1 MKIYEIDIN
10 RDYYIDDELN
20 VYSNQ
25 QDFIN
30 GKLDKVSGK
39 EAIAILHQD
48 VIEMRE
54 YYKAR
59 YFEKI
64 EDRSFPEII
73 GGFDDAVDKLFK
85 RGE

>member
-30 GKLDKVSGK
+30 GKLESFGKRSNCYPTSGC
-39 EAIAILHQD
+39 
-48 VIEMRE
+48 
-54 YYKAR
+54 Y
-59 YFEKI
+59 
-64 EDRSFPEII
+64 
-73 GGFDDAVDKLFK
+73 
-85 RGE
+85 